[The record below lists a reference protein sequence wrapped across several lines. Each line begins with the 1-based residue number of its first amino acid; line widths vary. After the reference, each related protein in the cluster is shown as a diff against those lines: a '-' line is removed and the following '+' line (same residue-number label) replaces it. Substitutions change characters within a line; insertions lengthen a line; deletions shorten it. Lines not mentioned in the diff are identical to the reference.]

1 MAAAQATG
9 SNTVRGDPT
18 IQGIVAAAKKGAAGE
33 WKVTL
38 MLEGLD
44 KHKAAV
50 AATQATL
57 ASCRDATMLPLWQ
70 TLAVKQADATVRAEE
85 CYQRFLNGD
94 FDDADEAK
102 NAISEALKTK
112 GACAYT
118 LTELQLCHTK
128 TSYYK
133 QRAAQAAQ
141 SARIAPLQNKCWTK
155 AAVYT
160 EEVAKMLIAYIE
172 AGFPRGRDDTTQL
185 HFRHLLL

>member
-38 MLEGLD
+38 LLEGLD

-70 TLAVKQADATVRAEE
+70 TLAAKQADATVRAEE

-141 SARIAPLQNKCWTK
+141 NKCWTK

-172 AGFPRGRDDTTQL
+172 AGFPRGRDDTTSSI
-185 HFRHLLL
+185 FDTSVNA